1 MNDKRISA
9 AEFDRRFEEGE
20 DLSEFLDPSSDRRP
34 NLETKRVNVDFPL
47 WMVRALD
54 RHASRLGVTRQS
66 VIKMWLA
73 DRLKRERRDPP
84 GTGDG

>member
-1 MNDKRISA
+1 MNDKRITA

-20 DLSEFLDPSSDRRP
+20 DLSEFLDLSSDRRP
-34 NLETKRVNVDFPL
+34 NLETKRVNVDFPF

-73 DRLKRERRDPP
+73 DRLENERQ
-84 GTGDG
+84 GTPTSDDG

>member
-1 MNDKRISA
+1 MSDRRISA

-54 RHASRLGVTRQS
+54 RHAGRMGVTRQS

-73 DRLKRERRDPP
+73 DRLDEERKSPSSS
-84 GTGDG
+84 GDG